1 MLLKLLGIVMC
12 QGHLLA
18 ATLKL
23 ISLIYVLLKAICFL
37 ATEIHLLLYSSYYI
51 IKEVL
56 EKGRILSHETSYF
69 INTLYDTVS
78 LLKSDAEFYIHT
90 L

>member
-23 ISLIYVLLKAICFL
+23 ISLIYVLLKAMCFL
-37 ATEIHLLLYSSYYI
+37 ATEIHLLLLYSSYYI

-69 INTLYDTVS
+69 IL
-78 LLKSDAEFYIHT
+78 I
-90 L
+90 